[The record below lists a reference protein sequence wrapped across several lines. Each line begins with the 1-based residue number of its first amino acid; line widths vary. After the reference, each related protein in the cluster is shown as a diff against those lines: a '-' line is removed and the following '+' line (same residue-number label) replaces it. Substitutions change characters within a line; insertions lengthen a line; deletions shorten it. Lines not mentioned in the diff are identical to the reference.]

1 MVFNTLSGRF
11 LGLTIIFVVIAEVLI
26 FVPAVSR
33 FRVDYFENRL
43 DLGQLA
49 ALALLATPDE
59 AVSADLEQ
67 ELLQTAEV
75 LNVAL
80 QRDAVREL
88 VLSSDMPKPV
98 DETFKLLEMSSTM
111 LMRDA
116 VRTYFTT
123 GNRVIRVVG
132 RTRQGMEGIIEVTFY
147 EAPLRDAMVDYGLR
161 ILYLSLAISIATAA
175 LLFFAVQRFIVRPIQ
190 RVIDHMTA
198 YRDNPEDS
206 SRIIQPGRGSR
217 ELVQAE
223 TALRDMQLRLTGAL
237 RQKERLAALG
247 GAVAKISHDL
257 RNMLTTAQLLAD
269 RIDSSSDPSVRRTAP
284 KLVNSLA
291 RAISL
296 CERTL
301 TFGKVDEPA
310 PEIVVFPLAPLVA
323 EVLENERETA
333 AAAGC
338 VTVGMEV
345 AEGLP
350 VRADP
355 DQLFRVLT
363 NLVRNAA
370 QAIEASGRAGS
381 VRVSA
386 TETDGRTLI
395 RVADT
400 GPGLPPKARENL
412 FLPFSGTARQGGTG
426 LGLVI
431 GAELVRGHGGRLT
444 MDETGP
450 DGTAFVVDL
459 PAPK

>member
-11 LGLTIIFVVIAEVLI
+11 LGLTIVFVMIAEVLI
-26 FVPAVSR
+26 FVPSVSR
-33 FRVDYFENRL
+33 FRVDYLETRL

-59 AVSADLEQ
+59 AVSDDLEQ

-80 QRDAVREL
+80 QRDQVREL
-88 VLSSDMPKPV
+88 VLSSDMPNPV
-98 DETFKLLEMSSTM
+98 DETFDLRDAPTTT

-123 GNRVIRVVG
+123 GNRIIRVKG
-132 RTRQGMEGIIEVTFY
+132 QTRQGMEGVIEVTFY
-147 EAPLRDAMVDYGLR
+147 EAPLRAAMVAYGLR
-161 ILYLSLAISIATAA
+161 ILYLSLVISIATAA
-175 LLFFAVQRFIVRPIQ
+175 LLFFAVRRFIVRPIQ

-217 ELVQAE
+217 ELVEAE
-223 TALRDMQLRLTGAL
+223 AALRDMQLGLTGAL

-269 RIDSSSDPSVRRTAP
+269 RIESSSDPAVRRTAP

-310 PEIVVFPLAPLVA
+310 PEIVVFLLAPLVG
-323 EVLENERETA
+323 EVLENEREASATGRVDFRAEIAGGLA
-333 AAAGC
+333 A
-338 VTVGMEV
+338 
-345 AEGLP
+345 
-350 VRADP
+350 RADP

-381 VRVSA
+381 VTVSA
-386 TETDGRTLI
+386 GEGDGRTRI

-412 FLPFSGTARQGGTG
+412 FRPFSGGVRQGGTG

-431 GAELVRGHGGRLT
+431 AAELVKGHGGSLT
-444 MDETGP
+444 LDETARE
-450 DGTAFVVDL
+450 GTTFVVDI

>member
-1 MVFNTLSGRF
+1 MAFNTLSGRF
-11 LGLTIIFVVIAEVLI
+11 LGLTIVFVVIAEVLI
-26 FVPAVSR
+26 FVPSVSR
-33 FRVDYFENRL
+33 FRVDYLETRL

-59 AVSADLEQ
+59 AVSDDLEQ

-80 QRDAVREL
+80 QRDEVREL
-88 VLSSDMPKPV
+88 VLSSAMPKSV
-98 DETFKLLEMSSTM
+98 DETFDLRGASATT
-111 LMRDA
+111 LMRGA
-116 VRTYFTT
+116 VKTYFTS
-123 GNRVIRVVG
+123 GNRIIRVIG
-132 RTRQGMEGIIEVTFY
+132 TTRQGMEGGIEVTLY
-147 EAPLRDAMVDYGLR
+147 EAPLRAAMVDYGLR
-161 ILYLSLAISIATAA
+161 ILYLSLAISVATAA
-175 LLFFAVQRFIVRPIQ
+175 LLFFAVRRFIVRPIQ

-217 ELVQAE
+217 ELVEAE
-223 TALRDMQLRLTGAL
+223 TALRDMQLGLTGAL

-257 RNMLTTAQLLAD
+257 RNMLTTTQLLAD
-269 RIDSSSDPSVRRTAP
+269 RIESSSDPAVRRTAP

-310 PEIVVFPLAPLVA
+310 PEIVVFPLAPLVG
-323 EVLENERETA
+323 EVLENEREASATGRVAFRAEIAGRLA
-333 AAAGC
+333 A
-338 VTVGMEV
+338 
-345 AEGLP
+345 
-350 VRADP
+350 RADP

-381 VRVSA
+381 VTVSA
-386 TETDGRTLI
+386 GEGDGRTRI

-412 FLPFSGTARQGGTG
+412 FRPFSGGVRQGGTG

-431 GAELVRGHGGRLT
+431 AAELVKGHGGSLT
-444 MDETGP
+444 LDETAQE
-450 DGTAFVVDL
+450 GTTFVVDI

>member
-1 MVFNTLSGRF
+1 
-11 LGLTIIFVVIAEVLI
+11 
-26 FVPAVSR
+26 
-33 FRVDYFENRL
+33 
-43 DLGQLA
+43 
-49 ALALLATPDE
+49 
-59 AVSADLEQ
+59 
-67 ELLQTAEV
+67 
-75 LNVAL
+75 
-80 QRDAVREL
+80 
-88 VLSSDMPKPV
+88 
-98 DETFKLLEMSSTM
+98 
-111 LMRDA
+111 
-116 VRTYFTT
+116 
-123 GNRVIRVVG
+123 
-132 RTRQGMEGIIEVTFY
+132 MEGVIEVTFY
-147 EAPLRDAMVDYGLR
+147 EAPLRDAMVAYGLR
-161 ILYLSLAISIATAA
+161 ILYLSLVISIATAA
-175 LLFFAVQRFIVRPIQ
+175 LLFFAVRRFIVRPIQ
-190 RVIDHMTA
+190 RVVTHMTD
-198 YRDNPEDS
+198 YRDDPEDS
-206 SRIIQPGRGSR
+206 SRIIQPGSGSR

-269 RIDSSSDPSVRRTAP
+269 RIESSSDPSVRRTAP

-333 AAAGC
+333 AEGC
-338 VTVGMEV
+338 VAFNSEV

-370 QAIEASGRAGS
+370 QAIEASGRPGS
-381 VRVSA
+381 VTVRA
-386 TETDGRTLI
+386 AEEDGRTRI
-395 RVADT
+395 RVSDT
-400 GPGLPPKARENL
+400 GPGLPSKARENL
-412 FLPFSGTARQGGTG
+412 FRPFSGGVRQGGTG

-431 GAELVRGHGGRLT
+431 GAELVKGHGGSLT
-444 MDETGP
+444 LEETGRS
-450 DGTAFVVDL
+450 GTAFVVDI